1 MVTHKWSYCDLCECH
16 ITLCG
21 TCGNNVCNGGAG
33 EVDGEPCPDCES
45 SYQEWIANPEKVQ
58 ANKPASTPDIAGL
71 CKKLRAALK
80 GVTPGPWDDTR
91 GRSGLRIIEGD
102 SGCPVASYVSEK
114 DAAFIALSRE
124 AAPVLLDTLE
134 RQADEIERLRG
145 GLNGAKHE
153 LKLVIRD
160 IDAALTGEDT

>member
-1 MVTHKWSYCDLCECH
+1 MADCICVRRGDGPEG
-16 ITLCG
+16 CG
-21 TCGNNVCNGGAG
+21 ICNETGT
-33 EVDGEPCPDCES
+33 
-45 SYQEWIANPEKVQ
+45 
-58 ANKPASTPDIAGL
+58 TPDIAGL
-71 CKKLRAALK
+71 CERLRAALK

-134 RQADEIERLRG
+134 RQAAEIEGLQNL
-145 GLNGAKHE
+145 LNG
-153 LKLVIRD
+153 RD
-160 IDAALTGEDT
+160 DFIVGQGLWPKFCDGLPPRAALTGEDTATLSLSGKTRTDDRTRGDHA

>member
-1 MVTHKWSYCDLCECH
+1 MT
-16 ITLCG
+16 T
-21 TCGNNVCNGGAG
+21 
-33 EVDGEPCPDCES
+33 
-45 SYQEWIANPEKVQ
+45 PE
-58 ANKPASTPDIAGL
+58 IAGL
-71 CKKLRAALK
+71 CERLRAALK

-134 RQADEIERLRG
+134 RQAAEIARLRG
-145 GLNGAKHE
+145 ALAEISKTAKT
-153 LKLVIRD
+153 LRIATSALVLVGKSEAAEMVTSVADGFEAIAR
-160 IDAALTGEDT
+160 AALTGEDHD